1 MKVVDSDPLVVIKE
15 LGSQHLEQPELED
28 RRLIS

>member
-1 MKVVDSDPLVVIKE
+1 MVVDSDPSVVIKE
-15 LGSQHLEQPELED
+15 LGSRHLEQAELED